1 MIELS
6 YIYEYIVLAETL
18 NFSRAAN
25 ICYIT
30 QPALSRHIAA
40 IEEEMG
46 GKLLERTTRSVKLTP
61 AGRSVYTS
69 FKDIWQEY
77 DSAKEQTK
85 VLSAG
90 IHGMLRLS
98 SPYYWTEDFTEPVIR
113 QFRRELPLCDVMVT
127 SCQPN
132 EGLVNLS
139 EERTDI
145 AVYPYVP
152 DVDSRIRRVPFADEK
167 LCVICRKDNPVA
179 KKESVRADELTDELF
194 VFTCQFNSDY
204 DQYNRLIRSLLNAH
218 GVYVKNSQFTQQVD
232 TVGLTIQET
241 DGVCIMPYGVRNM
254 NRSYLKAVPISDE
267 DCRMRMCLYYKIDNT
282 NPLIP
287 QYTKIAC
294 SLFSN
299 KDKM

>member
-194 VFTCQFNSDY
+194 VFTGQFNSDY

-218 GVYVKNSQFTQQVD
+218 GVYVKNSQFTQQVE
-232 TVGLTIQET
+232 VLHIS
-241 DGVCIMPYGVRNM
+241 RA
-254 NRSYLKAVPISDE
+254 YLYHIYILKQLD
-267 DCRMRMCLYYKIDNT
+267 
-282 NPLIP
+282 IP
-287 QYTKIAC
+287 DVHDLGNYRHAC
-294 SLFSN
+294 SFSRFEQELQPFAL
-299 KDKM
+299 KSLEVIRGGTGLECSAAQEVRS